1 MNKHVL
7 KNVEESKSV
16 FTFAEVESL
25 GIVALEEFNNEFGL
39 NIATF
44 KISDLKRLYIDI
56 IHNHGK
62 YKSFAEWLYPRFK
75 KFIDWNIPMRIYVG
89 GKKQFILREDEQLE
103 KALKNTL
110 DNISEYIATGKAT
123 PKRISI
129 LFYYMNLM
137 FK

>member
-7 KNVEESKSV
+7 KKVEESKSI

-25 GIVALEEFNNEFGL
+25 GIVALEEFNNEFGV
-39 NIATF
+39 NIAMF
-44 KISDLKRLYIDI
+44 KISDLRKLYKDI
-56 IHNHGK
+56 MSNHNK
-62 YKSFAEWLYPRFK
+62 YRSFAEWLYPRFK

-103 KALKNTL
+103 KGLRNTL
-110 DNISEYIATGKAT
+110 DNISEYISAGKAT

-129 LFYYMNLM
+129 LFYYLNLM